1 MKMKMKRSVC
11 MEFIEWTK
19 NDPEGFPHH
28 FKNFSP
34 FPCFSKKSHV
44 IQVPI
49 TILLI
54 EISCFARRLSHFH
67 FSNELRAC
75 QLEN

>member
-11 MEFIEWTK
+11 MEFIEWTSS
-19 NDPEGFPHH
+19 DPEVSLIMRRVFL
-28 FKNFSP
+28 FSVLLE
-34 FPCFSKKSHV
+34 KSHV

-54 EISCFARRLSHFH
+54 EISCFARRPSHFH

-75 QLEN
+75 QLED